1 MAKIEELD
9 ESAAKLRPKKNHQ
22 PSRFFVFVDY
32 IFLFLFIVFL
42 SFIVFKILGV

>member
-1 MAKIEELD
+1 MAKIEEFD

-32 IFLFLFIVFL
+32 IFLLLFIAFL
-42 SFIVFKILGV
+42 CFIIFKILGV